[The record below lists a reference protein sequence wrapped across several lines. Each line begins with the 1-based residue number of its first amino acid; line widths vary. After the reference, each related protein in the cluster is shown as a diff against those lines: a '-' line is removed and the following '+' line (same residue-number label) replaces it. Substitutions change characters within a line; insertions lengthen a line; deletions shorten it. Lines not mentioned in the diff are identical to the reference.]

1 MKPLKNN
8 LMKQLV
14 TIGIII
20 VLIIALSLI
29 ILLPRLLLPIYE
41 KNIYEYLKKPLELI
55 DIDINSNDNVTS
67 SDVAYIYI
75 KNNGDIVTSSNY
87 SNIINASYDIVIEK
101 MDKEYG
107 KFYFQ
112 GKTYYYYTMSVNGDY
127 RVSIST
133 SNYVLEIRK
142 DILFTIYPIIFITL
156 LVISALL
163 VFWASNLAL
172 KIEHLKEKIDNL
184 DNDDYV
190 DNYDYLVDD
199 ELKVLSEAIDNM
211 KLHLKK
217 EEEYKNQ
224 MYQNISHD
232 FKTPL
237 TVIKSYIEA
246 VDDGVE
252 STETATKVIKE
263 QINKLEIK
271 VHSLLYLNKLNYIK
285 DFNEYKNSQVDLSQI
300 LSSCV
305 EKFKIQRPD
314 IEFKICIMDKKT
326 IFNGTF
332 DMWETIID
340 NLLNNFMRYASKQI
354 KITVKNG
361 KINFYNDGPNINE
374 DVLDDIFTPYTK
386 GIKGQF
392 GLGLSIVKKTITL
405 LGYEIIVKND
415 KKGVN
420 FMIK

>member
-75 KNNGDIVTSSNY
+75 KSNGDIVTSSNY

-252 STETATKVIKE
+252 NTETATKVIKE

>member
-75 KNNGDIVTSSNY
+75 KSNGDIVTSSNY

-252 STETATKVIKE
+252 NTENATKVIKE

-326 IFNGTF
+326 IFNGTS

-340 NLLNNFMRYASKQI
+340 NLLNNFMRYASNQI
-354 KITVKNG
+354 KITIKNG

>member
-1 MKPLKNN
+1 MRTLKNN
-8 LMKQLV
+8 LIKQLV
-14 TIGIII
+14 TIGFII
-20 VLIIALSLI
+20 VGIISLSLI
-29 ILLPRLLLPIYE
+29 ILLPKLLLPIYE
-41 KNIYEYLKKPLELI
+41 RNIYQYLKQPLELI
-55 DIDINSNDNVTS
+55 DNNIDDNIIENDI
-67 SDVAYIYI
+67 AYIYI
-75 KNNGDIVTSSNY
+75 KSNDDVITSNNFT
-87 SNIINASYDIVIEK
+87 NIINADYNLVLSKV
-101 MDKEYG
+101 DKEYG
-107 KFYFQ
+107 NFHYF
-112 GKTYYYYTMSVNGDY
+112 GKTYYYYTMQTDNDY
-127 RVSIST
+127 RVSISAN
-133 SNYVLEIRK
+133 NYLIGIRK
-142 DILFTIYPIIFITL
+142 EILLIIYPILFITL
-156 LVISALL
+156 LAISGLL
-163 VFWASNLAL
+163 VFWASKLAL

-184 DNDDYV
+184 DNDDYI
-190 DNYDYLVDD
+190 DNYNYDVDD

-246 VDDGVE
+246 VEDGVE
-252 STETATKVIKE
+252 TEDNASKIIKE

-285 DFNEYKNSQVDLSQI
+285 DYTEYKNSEIDLSQI
-300 LSSCV
+300 LKLCI

-314 IEFKICIMDKKT
+314 IEFKICIMDKNTK
-326 IFNGTF
+326 FHGTL

-340 NLLNNFMRYASKQI
+340 NILNNFMRYADKLI
-354 KITVKNG
+354 KITIKNG
-361 KINFYNDGPNINE
+361 KIIFYNDGPNINE
-374 DVLDDIFTPYTK
+374 NVLDDIFTPYTK

>member
-87 SNIINASYDIVIEK
+87 SNIINASYDIVLEK
-101 MDKEYG
+101 MDNEYG

-112 GKTYYYYTMSVNGDY
+112 GRNYYYYTMSVNGDY

-133 SNYVLEIRK
+133 NNYVLEIRK
-142 DILFTIYPIIFITL
+142 DILFTIYPILFITL
-156 LVISALL
+156 LIISALL

-199 ELKVLSEAIDNM
+199 ELKVLSEAIDDM

-326 IFNGTF
+326 IFNGTS

-354 KITVKNG
+354 KITIKNG

>member
-1 MKPLKNN
+1 MKTLKNN

-87 SNIINASYDIVIEK
+87 SNIINASYDIVLEK
-101 MDKEYG
+101 MDNEYG

-112 GKTYYYYTMSVNGDY
+112 GRNYYYYTMSVNGDY

-133 SNYVLEIRK
+133 NNYVLEIRK
-142 DILFTIYPIIFITL
+142 DILFTIYPILFITL
-156 LVISALL
+156 LIISALL
-163 VFWASNLAL
+163 VFWSSNLAL

-199 ELKVLSEAIDNM
+199 ELKVLSEAIDDM

-326 IFNGTF
+326 IFNGTS

-354 KITVKNG
+354 KITIKNG

>member
-75 KNNGDIVTSSNY
+75 KSNGDIVTSNNY

-252 STETATKVIKE
+252 NTETATKVIKE

>member
-75 KNNGDIVTSSNY
+75 KSNGDIVTSSNY

>member
-1 MKPLKNN
+1 MKTLKNN

-87 SNIINASYDIVIEK
+87 SNIINASYDIVLEK
-101 MDKEYG
+101 MDNEYG

-112 GKTYYYYTMSVNGDY
+112 GRNYYYYTMSVNGDY

-133 SNYVLEIRK
+133 NNYILEIRK
-142 DILFTIYPIIFITL
+142 DILFTIYPILFITL
-156 LVISALL
+156 LIISALL

-199 ELKVLSEAIDNM
+199 ELKVLSEAIDDM

-252 STETATKVIKE
+252 STETATKIIKE

-326 IFNGTF
+326 IFNGTS

-354 KITVKNG
+354 KITIKNG

>member
-87 SNIINASYDIVIEK
+87 SNIINASYDIVLEK
-101 MDKEYG
+101 MDNEYG

-112 GKTYYYYTMSVNGDY
+112 GRNYYYYTMSVNGDY

-133 SNYVLEIRK
+133 NNYVLEIRK
-142 DILFTIYPIIFITL
+142 DILFTIYPILFITL
-156 LVISALL
+156 LIISALL

-190 DNYDYLVDD
+190 DSYDYLVDD
-199 ELKVLSEAIDNM
+199 ELKVLSEAIDDM

-326 IFNGTF
+326 IFNGTS

-340 NLLNNFMRYASKQI
+340 NLLNNFMGYASNQI
-354 KITVKNG
+354 KITIKNG

>member
-1 MKPLKNN
+1 MKTLKNN

-87 SNIINASYDIVIEK
+87 SNIINASYDIVLEK
-101 MDKEYG
+101 MDNEYG

-112 GKTYYYYTMSVNGDY
+112 GRNYYYYTMSVNGDY

-133 SNYVLEIRK
+133 NNYVLEIRK
-142 DILFTIYPIIFITL
+142 DILFTIYPILFITL
-156 LVISALL
+156 LIISALL

-199 ELKVLSEAIDNM
+199 ELKVLSEAIDDM

-326 IFNGTF
+326 IFNGTS

-340 NLLNNFMRYASKQI
+340 NLLNNFMRYALKQI
-354 KITVKNG
+354 KITIKNG

>member
-75 KNNGDIVTSSNY
+75 KSNGDIVTSSNY

-107 KFYFQ
+107 TFYFQ

-252 STETATKVIKE
+252 NTETATKVIKE

>member
-75 KNNGDIVTSSNY
+75 KSNGDIVTSSNY

-252 STETATKVIKE
+252 NTETAAKVIKE

>member
-75 KNNGDIVTSSNY
+75 KSNGDIVTSSNY

-252 STETATKVIKE
+252 NTDTAAKVIKE

>member
-1 MKPLKNN
+1 MKTLKNN

-87 SNIINASYDIVIEK
+87 SNIINASYDIVLEK
-101 MDKEYG
+101 MDNEYG

-112 GKTYYYYTMSVNGDY
+112 GRNYYYYTMSVNGDY

-133 SNYVLEIRK
+133 NNYILEIRK
-142 DILFTIYPIIFITL
+142 DILFTIYPILFITL
-156 LVISALL
+156 LIISALL

-199 ELKVLSEAIDNM
+199 ELKVLSEAIDDM

-326 IFNGTF
+326 IFNGTS

-340 NLLNNFMRYASKQI
+340 NLLNNFMRYALKQI
-354 KITVKNG
+354 KITIKNG

>member
-75 KNNGDIVTSSNY
+75 KSNGDIVTSSNY

-252 STETATKVIKE
+252 NTENATKVIKE

>member
-87 SNIINASYDIVIEK
+87 SNIINASYDIVLEK
-101 MDKEYG
+101 MDNEYG

-112 GKTYYYYTMSVNGDY
+112 GRNYYYYTMSVNGDY

-133 SNYVLEIRK
+133 NNYVLEIRK
-142 DILFTIYPIIFITL
+142 DILFTIYPILFITL
-156 LVISALL
+156 LIISALL

-190 DNYDYLVDD
+190 DSYDYLVDD
-199 ELKVLSEAIDNM
+199 ELKVLSEAIDDM

-326 IFNGTF
+326 IFNGTS

-340 NLLNNFMRYASKQI
+340 NLLNNFMRYASTQI
-354 KITVKNG
+354 KITIKNG

>member
-87 SNIINASYDIVIEK
+87 SNIINASYDIVLEK
-101 MDKEYG
+101 MDNEYG

-112 GKTYYYYTMSVNGDY
+112 GRNYYYYTMSVNGDY

-217 EEEYKNQ
+217 EEEYKTQ

-252 STETATKVIKE
+252 NTETATKVIKE

>member
-1 MKPLKNN
+1 MKTLKNN

-87 SNIINASYDIVIEK
+87 SNIINASYDIVLEK
-101 MDKEYG
+101 MDNEYG

-112 GKTYYYYTMSVNGDY
+112 GRNYYYYTMSVNGDY

-133 SNYVLEIRK
+133 NNYILEIRK
-142 DILFTIYPIIFITL
+142 DILFTIYPILFITL
-156 LVISALL
+156 LIISALL

-199 ELKVLSEAIDNM
+199 ELKVLSEAIDDM

-271 VHSLLYLNKLNYIK
+271 VHSLLYLNKLNYIN

-326 IFNGTF
+326 IFNGTS

-354 KITVKNG
+354 KITIKNG

>member
-87 SNIINASYDIVIEK
+87 SNIINASYDIVLEK
-101 MDKEYG
+101 MDNEYG

-112 GKTYYYYTMSVNGDY
+112 GRNYYYYTMSVNGDY

-133 SNYVLEIRK
+133 NNYVLEIRK
-142 DILFTIYPIIFITL
+142 DILFTIYPILFITL
-156 LVISALL
+156 LIISALL

-190 DNYDYLVDD
+190 DSYDYLVDD
-199 ELKVLSEAIDNM
+199 ELKVLSEAIDDM

-326 IFNGTF
+326 IFNGTS

-340 NLLNNFMRYASKQI
+340 NLLNNFMRYASNQI
-354 KITVKNG
+354 KITIKNG

>member
-1 MKPLKNN
+1 MKTLKNN

-67 SDVAYIYI
+67 SYVAYIYI

-87 SNIINASYDIVIEK
+87 SNIINASYDIVLEK
-101 MDKEYG
+101 MDNEYG

-112 GKTYYYYTMSVNGDY
+112 GRNYYYYTMSVNGDY

-133 SNYVLEIRK
+133 NNYILEIRK
-142 DILFTIYPIIFITL
+142 DILFTIYPILFITL
-156 LVISALL
+156 LIISALL

-199 ELKVLSEAIDNM
+199 ELKVLSEAIDDM

-326 IFNGTF
+326 IFNGTS

-354 KITVKNG
+354 KITIKNG

>member
-1 MKPLKNN
+1 MKTLKNN

-87 SNIINASYDIVIEK
+87 SNIINASYDIVLEK
-101 MDKEYG
+101 MDNEYG

-112 GKTYYYYTMSVNGDY
+112 GRNYYYYTMSVNGDY

-133 SNYVLEIRK
+133 NNYVLEIRK
-142 DILFTIYPIIFITL
+142 DILFTIYPILFITL
-156 LVISALL
+156 LIISALL

-199 ELKVLSEAIDNM
+199 ELKVLSEAIDDM

-252 STETATKVIKE
+252 STETATKIIKE

-326 IFNGTF
+326 IFNGTS

-354 KITVKNG
+354 KITIKNG

>member
-75 KNNGDIVTSSNY
+75 KSNGDIVTSSNY

-252 STETATKVIKE
+252 NTDTAAKVIKE

-374 DVLDDIFTPYTK
+374 DVLDEIFTPYTK

>member
-87 SNIINASYDIVIEK
+87 SNIINASYDIVLEK
-101 MDKEYG
+101 MDNEYG

-112 GKTYYYYTMSVNGDY
+112 GRNYYYYTMSVNGDY

-252 STETATKVIKE
+252 NTETATKVIKE

>member
-87 SNIINASYDIVIEK
+87 SNIINASYDIVLEK
-101 MDKEYG
+101 MDNEYG

-112 GKTYYYYTMSVNGDY
+112 GRNYYYYTMSVNGDY

-133 SNYVLEIRK
+133 NNYVLEIRK

-190 DNYDYLVDD
+190 DSYDYLVDD
-199 ELKVLSEAIDNM
+199 ELKVLSEAIDDM

-326 IFNGTF
+326 IFNGTS

-340 NLLNNFMRYASKQI
+340 NLLNNFMRYASNQI
-354 KITVKNG
+354 KITIKNG

>member
-1 MKPLKNN
+1 M
-8 LMKQLV
+8 
-14 TIGIII
+14 
-20 VLIIALSLI
+20 I

-87 SNIINASYDIVIEK
+87 SNIINASYDIVLEK
-101 MDKEYG
+101 MDNEYG

-112 GKTYYYYTMSVNGDY
+112 GRNYYYYTMSVNGDY

-133 SNYVLEIRK
+133 NNYILEIRK
-142 DILFTIYPIIFITL
+142 DILFTIYPILFITL
-156 LVISALL
+156 LIISALL

-199 ELKVLSEAIDNM
+199 ELKVLSEAIDDM

-326 IFNGTF
+326 IFNGTS

-354 KITVKNG
+354 KITIKNG

>member
-75 KNNGDIVTSSNY
+75 KSNGDIVTSSNY

-314 IEFKICIMDKKT
+314 IEFKICIMDKRT

-405 LGYEIIVKND
+405 LEYEIIVKND

>member
-8 LMKQLV
+8 LIKQLF
-14 TIGIII
+14 TIGAII
-20 VLIIALSLI
+20 VGIIALSLI
-29 ILLPRLLLPIYE
+29 ILLPKLLLPIYE
-41 KNIYEYLKKPLELI
+41 KNIYEYLRHPLELI
-55 DIDINSNDNVTS
+55 DNNINTNDNIMS
-67 SDVAYIYI
+67 GDIAYIYV
-75 KNNGDIVTSSNY
+75 KENGDIVTSSNFT
-87 SNIINASYDIVIEK
+87 SIINVDYDFVLSKI
-101 MDKEYG
+101 DKEFGNFRYL
-107 KFYFQ
+107 
-112 GKTYYYYTMSVNGDY
+112 GKTYYYYTMSVNNDY

-133 SNYVLEIRK
+133 NNYILEIRK
-142 DILFTIYPIIFITL
+142 DILFTIYPILFITL

-190 DNYDYLVDD
+190 DNYSYDVDD

-237 TVIKSYIEA
+237 TVIKSYFEA
-246 VDDGVE
+246 VEDGIE
-252 STETATKVIKE
+252 TEEQASKVIKE

-285 DFNEYKNSQVDLSQI
+285 DFNEYKNQKVDLSQI
-300 LSSCV
+300 LKSCV

-314 IEFKICIMDKKT
+314 IEFKICIMDKNT
-326 IFNGTF
+326 MFNGTF
-332 DMWETIID
+332 DMWETIVD
-340 NLLNNFMRYASKQI
+340 NILNNFMRYAEKII
-354 KITVKNG
+354 KITIKNG
-361 KINFYNDGPNINE
+361 KIIFYNDGPNINE
-374 DVLDDIFTPYTK
+374 GVLDDIFTPYTK

-415 KKGVN
+415 KKGVS